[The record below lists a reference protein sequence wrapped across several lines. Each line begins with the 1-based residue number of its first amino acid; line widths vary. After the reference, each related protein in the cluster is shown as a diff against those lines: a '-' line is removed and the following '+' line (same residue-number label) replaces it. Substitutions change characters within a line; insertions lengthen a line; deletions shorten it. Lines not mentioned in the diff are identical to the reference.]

1 MAVPVVIVTS
11 NGRPVVNVAS
21 NAPPMTVVD
30 TNGEAIILVDAGAE
44 PVTLLNPDGTL
55 WVSQGFDQL
64 IASLLSAGETVAFYD
79 PNDLTSVYAARTG
92 GANAVA
98 DGPVGLM
105 LDKAQMGGLTA
116 AEYLA
121 ALDTPE
127 LVTNGTFD
135 TDSNWNKGTG
145 WTISGGVAS
154 VSGTA
159 SRQYL
164 QQNITGITLGKIYQL
179 KFEVVSITSGSVK
192 IFQGSGAYSLPSAST
207 TGTFTRTYA
216 SASTSNIFFYGDPGD
231 DFSIDNISVKEIPG
245 YHATAPSDAARPILR
260 DVSSTYALDFD
271 NVDDVHN
278 IALPNDSYDTWTVA
292 SDGSVTFGTT
302 TLSGGTGYALNTDNA
317 GFGITTATLTAAQK
331 SIIEASY

>member
-1 MAVPVVIVTS
+1 MQSPVRS
-11 NGRPVVNVAS
+11 PL
-21 NAPPMTVVD
+21 
-30 TNGEAIILVDAGAE
+30 GEEAG
-44 PVTLLNPDGTL
+44 GS
-55 WVSQGFDQL
+55 VSQTFDEL
-64 IASLLSAGETVAFYD
+64 IASLLSAGEDVAFYD
-79 PNDLTSVYAARTG
+79 PNDLTSIYAARTG

-116 AEYLA
+116 AAFIA
-121 ALDTPE
+121 AQPE

-135 TDSNWNKGTG
+135 TDTTG
-145 WTISGGVAS
+145 WSISGATLSESGGVLEISAQS
-154 VSGTA
+154 TSPVNGTQSLTALVVGRAYLVTGTYWQTGSGGTA
-159 SRQYL
+159 ARISL
-164 QQNITGITLGKIYQL
+164 FGTTTPNNSTSTPLTASM
-179 KFEVVSITSGSVK
+179 VVI
-192 IFQGSGAYSLPSAST
+192 A
-207 TGTFTRTYA
+207 TGTTATLSLA
-216 SASTSNIFFYGDPGD
+216 SFGNSSTVSHF
-231 DFSIDNISVKEIPG
+231 DNISVVEIPG

-278 IALPNDSYDTWTVA
+278 IVLPDDGYDTWTVA